1 MIDTRSSL
9 RAVAGLLACLGAVI
23 VVTAIGFLA
32 LRQLWLGQVIN
43 RDHFDPWL
51 VAVCLLPAAAA
62 HMAAYMMEERGP
74 HMWILWG
81 PGLALYALRPWRME
95 DGWEALWVFDD
106 AVDWIRSLIFDYQYT
121 NDFTFN
127 AATGF
132 LIMVLATFF
141 VAVRFMLALFK
152 WLERAGRGVTGT
164 DTRGTRE
171 RPGLTKSAWASQRDV
186 RKRFHHPGGIVIGE
200 HTDPLRD
207 SPNFDPNVPRSWGR
221 QGKGH
226 LITLDPAVGN
236 GHVIVFAASGGYK
249 TAGLVIPNI
258 LNYAGPL
265 VVFDPKG
272 DLYARTR
279 KDRAELGYKSVLID
293 ADSGFDPFKMI
304 APLAPLA
311 PSVYLRMAKT
321 LMPLGQWRSDNSE
334 YFHEMAVNLFA
345 ALTAHFVKERSPN
358 VAMDISRFINRSRN
372 TVIAEAIDYASEHD
386 MAFVR
391 DELLGMAALE
401 ERTWPGVIKGMS
413 NKLALF
419 RFPDVAQFGHSTK
432 SPTEHLAAL
441 DPDTDIF
448 INLPASAAM
457 DFSSFPR
464 LLLGGMMVVAELL
477 EQPDRPRARRLFLID
492 EARVLEGMTE
502 LLHIRDAGRSIGMHL
517 MLIYQSLGQLEKAWG
532 GAAGADAWLDS
543 CEARIISALGSRR
556 NASDLSEMLG
566 RHTLRIMTADASSSR
581 DLWSP
586 MRGSTSESERE
597 QLREV
602 PLMTAAEIGQLPAHG
617 QVIMT
622 RRSAPILASKAVYFT
637 RRDMADRVQTPEAV
651 ADELAAVKRRNE
663 VLKKISDEQTRSRRT
678 DDTRANQ
685 SHKNT
690 ASHDVGSPT
699 KAQQSGSSE
708 RPQRPD
714 TSETTDLR
722 FRSARPKSEDRETE
736 AEAKSARSTRARAPK
751 DQDHRNMASE
761 CDEHANANPMARM
774 RQPAEKTLQADLFDA
789 VQSESASTVTNW
801 SDADDQELRAH
812 VEKAEGTETIA
823 KLMGRAPK
831 EINERLA
838 VLFGPKPEPQDTD
851 SSAED
856 PTDPEPRLPL

>member
-9 RAVAGLLACLGAVI
+9 RAFARFLAWFSAVALI
-23 VVTAIGFLA
+23 TAIGFLA

-51 VAVCLLPAAAA
+51 IAVCLLPAAAA
-62 HMAAYMMEERGP
+62 HVAAYTMDERGP
-74 HMWILWG
+74 HMWILWV
-81 PGLALYALRPWRME
+81 PGLVLYAVRPWRTE
-95 DGWEALWVFDD
+95 DGWQALWVFDD
-106 AVDWIRSLIFDYQYT
+106 AVDWIRSLVFDYHYT
-121 NDFTFN
+121 SDFTFN

-132 LIMVLATFF
+132 LIMVLAACF
-141 VAVRFMLALFK
+141 VAARFTMAVFK
-152 WLERAGRGVTGT
+152 WFERAGRGMIGA
-164 DTRGTRE
+164 DTRGTRD
-171 RPGLTKSAWASQRDV
+171 RPGLTKAEWASQRDV

-207 SPNFDPNVPRSWGR
+207 SPNFDPNVARSWGR

-279 KDRAELGYKSVLID
+279 HERARMGYKSVLID

-345 ALTAHFVKERSPN
+345 ALTAHFVEERSPN
-358 VAMDISRFINRSRN
+358 VAMEISRFINRSRD
-372 TVIAEAIDYASEHD
+372 TVISEAIEYASKHD

-432 SPTEHLAAL
+432 SPVEHLSAL
-441 DPDTDIF
+441 DPDTDIY

-532 GAAGADAWLDS
+532 GPAGADAWLDS

-566 RHTLRIMTADASSSR
+566 RHTLRIVTADASSSR

-651 ADELAAVKRRNE
+651 ADELAAVKRRSK
-663 VLKKISDEQTRSRRT
+663 VLKKISIEQVEPQEAGRRRT
-678 DDTRANQ
+678 DRPNTKGRGQDTGAPGGDPRQGDPDGAQ
-685 SHKNT
+685 
-690 ASHDVGSPT
+690 AS
-699 KAQQSGSSE
+699 KASGNK
-708 RPQRPD
+708 
-714 TSETTDLR
+714 TLR
-722 FRSARPKSEDRETE
+722 FVSTRSNREDRETE
-736 AEAKSARSTRARAPK
+736 AATKVARATGAGGPEER
-751 DQDHRNMASE
+751 DR
-761 CDEHANANPMARM
+761 
-774 RQPAEKTLQADLFDA
+774 EKTGKRPNEPPDVQAKNRVPQSTKEIQQADLFDA
-789 VQSESASTVTNW
+789 AQNKPEISVASW
-801 SDADDQELRAH
+801 SDADDQELRVH
-812 VEKAEGTETIA
+812 VENAESTAAIA
-823 KLMGRAPK
+823 ALMGRQPE
-831 EINERLA
+831 EIDERLA
-838 VLFGPKPEPQDTD
+838 MLFGPKPGSQDTD
-851 SSAED
+851 GSADD
-856 PTDPEPRLPL
+856 PTDPEPHLPL